1 MVHGSLHTQLYS
13 LSRALAASGE
23 GQAAGLA
30 PEADGIPPH
39 LVTEGLYRYMRH
51 PLYTMGLVVVWLT
64 PVMTW
69 NTLALNLGITLYVF
83 FGAYYE
89 ERKLHRQFGAA
100 YEAYRKSTPMLVPF
114 PLKIHLS

>member
-1 MVHGSLHTQLYS
+1 MHTQLYS